1 MPAVVPNHSKT
12 ATTVSRTQ
20 TAVPHFAVQR
30 EKSQT
35 YPRQG
40 ATLRARVAVLR
51 ETRKSSVTLKVGGC
65 LMAQFRNCAPILG
78 ALAVLV
84 PLQLSLATG
93 PAWAQ
98 AGTLG
103 NIIGKASDETGAILP
118 GVLVTA
124 TSPALQVPTVT
135 TVTDTEGNY
144 RLRDLPAPGVY
155 RVVFELQGFQT
166 IAFDSVS
173 LTAGFTARIDA
184 ALKVSTLSETV
195 EVSGQ
200 SPVVDT
206 VSVAGV
212 SSIQSDR
219 LEITPLGL
227 GIQNLL
233 PMAAGVSLQGP
244 PDVGDSQLAN
254 RQRIVTYG
262 VALTP
267 TLEFEGINS
276 TTARQGNTAL
286 YLDFYQVEEASF
298 KTSGNNADVA
308 FGGVHQQMI
317 MKSGGNTFH
326 GSIESDYENENWQS
340 NNVSD
345 ELAAQGF
352 TITNPTIRYYD
363 FNGDVGGY
371 ILKDKLWF
379 YGGAS
384 KQEIDQLQIGYV
396 AGPNAA
402 GCWTCPDAPPG
413 TVSRILKQQYSQL
426 SWQASPY
433 TKVIGTFEPGEKV
446 TQVFGF
452 RA

>member
-1 MPAVVPNHSKT
+1 MA
-12 ATTVSRTQ
+12 R
-20 TAVPHFAVQR
+20 F
-30 EKSQT
+30 EKRLS
-35 YPRQG
+35 G
-40 ATLRARVAVLR
+40 
-51 ETRKSSVTLKVGGC
+51 
-65 LMAQFRNCAPILG
+65 IG
-78 ALAVLV
+78 ALAVVVALHG
-84 PLQLSLATG
+84 SLAIDE
-93 PAWAQ
+93 AWAQ
-98 AGTLG
+98 AGTVG
-103 NIIGKASDETGAILP
+103 NIIGKAADESGAVLP
-118 GVLVTA
+118 GVLVTV
-124 TSPALQVPTVT
+124 TSPALQVPSATA
-135 TVTDTEGNY
+135 VTDAEGNY
-144 RLRDLPAPGVY
+144 RLRDLPAPGMY
-155 RVVFELQGFQT
+155 RVAFELTGFQT
-166 IAFDSVS
+166 IAFDGVS
-173 LTAGFTARIDA
+173 LTAGFTAKIDA
-184 ALKVSTLSETV
+184 AMKVSTISETV

-212 SSIQSDR
+212 SSIQSQR
-219 LEITPLGL
+219 LEMTPLGL

-233 PMAAGVSLQGP
+233 PLAAGVSLQGS

-326 GSIESDYENENWQS
+326 GSIESDYENKNWQS

-363 FNGDVGGY
+363 VNGDFGGY
-371 ILKDKLWF
+371 IFKNKLWF

-396 AGPNAA
+396 SGPNAA

-433 TKVIGTFEPGEKV
+433 TKVI
-446 TQVFGF
+446 
-452 RA
+452 

>member
-1 MPAVVPNHSKT
+1 M
-12 ATTVSRTQ
+12 
-20 TAVPHFAVQR
+20 
-30 EKSQT
+30 
-35 YPRQG
+35 
-40 ATLRARVAVLR
+40 AR
-51 ETRKSSVTLKVGGC
+51 
-65 LMAQFRNCAPILG
+65 FRNCVPILG
-78 ALAVLV
+78 ALAVVV
-84 PLQLSLATG
+84 PLQFSLATY
-93 PAWAQ
+93 PARAQ
-98 AGTLG
+98 AATLG

-124 TSPALQVPTVT
+124 MSPALQVPTVT
-135 TVTDTEGNY
+135 SVTDVEGNY

-155 RVVFELQGFQT
+155 RVVFDLQGFQS

-173 LTAGFTARIDA
+173 LTAGCTPRIDA
-184 ALKVSTLSETV
+184 ALKVSTPAETV

-212 SSIQSDR
+212 SSIQADR

-233 PMAAGVSLQGP
+233 PMAAGVSLQGS

-317 MKSGGNTFH
+317 MKSGGNAFH
-326 GSIESDYENENWQS
+326 GSIEGDYENKNWQS

-371 ILKDKLWF
+371 IFKNKLWF

-396 AGPNAA
+396 SGPNAA

-413 TVSRILKQQYSQL
+413 QVIRILKQQYSKF
-426 SWQASPY
+426 SWQAAQAK
-433 TKVIGTFEPGEKV
+433 KVIGTFEPGEKV